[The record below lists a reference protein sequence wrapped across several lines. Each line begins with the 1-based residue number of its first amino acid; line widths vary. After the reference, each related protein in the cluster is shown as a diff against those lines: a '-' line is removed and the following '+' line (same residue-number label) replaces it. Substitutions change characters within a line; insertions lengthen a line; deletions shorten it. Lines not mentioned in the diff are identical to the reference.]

1 MKSRAISILFAPPSG
16 VVTSNVRNVDRP
28 DLMRVLRSPSRHLD
42 AALATDRSLPAEPDA
57 FLRHSVREQARLQR
71 ENAELRQACAEL
83 TTAAESWIRLYEAA
97 LARANAAEDVIA
109 ELTQR
114 TQAMERAS

>member
-1 MKSRAISILFAPPSG
+1 
-16 VVTSNVRNVDRP
+16 
-28 DLMRVLRSPSRHLD
+28 MRVLLNPSRRLD
-42 AALATDRSLPAEPDA
+42 PPLVADRGLPAEPDA

-97 LARANAAEDVIA
+97 LERANAAEEVIA
-109 ELTQR
+109 ELTER
-114 TQAMERAS
+114 TRETERAS